1 MPSILNFLNNPEK
14 WVKVWDMFYQQETVR
29 KTVGKCQTE
38 IVVVSLLDQPF
49 SYFPTFH
56 FPIFLLFIYIWRFS
70 FQVLKHWPNSEQ
82 HSSQPAL

>member
-38 IVVVSLLDQPF
+38 IVVVSLLDQP
-49 SYFPTFH
+49 SP
-56 FPIFLLFIYIWRFS
+56 FLGPGEVPHPLF
-70 FQVLKHWPNSEQ
+70 
-82 HSSQPAL
+82 